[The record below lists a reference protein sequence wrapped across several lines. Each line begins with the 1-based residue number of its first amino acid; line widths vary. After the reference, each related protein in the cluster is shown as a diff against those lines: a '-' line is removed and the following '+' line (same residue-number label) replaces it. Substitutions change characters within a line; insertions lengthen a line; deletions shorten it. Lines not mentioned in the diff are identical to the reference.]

1 MNTMQARSVLRAAV
15 LVAQGA
21 KRVAGD
27 YLEAIP
33 DVADA
38 GGAFLLGELL
48 SRQVGASMGASIT
61 GELYSTGQKQ
71 AAIKK
76 EDRDDLRDDAVE
88 TFARNTLHDIVRG
101 RGKVVRRIVR
111 R

>member
-1 MNTMQARSVLRAAV
+1 MNLIQARTVLRAAV
-15 LVAQGA
+15 QVAKGA

-38 GGAFLLGELL
+38 GGAFLLGELM
-48 SRQVGASMGASIT
+48 SRQIGASMGASIT
-61 GELYSTGQKQ
+61 GDPSAQWQKQ
-71 AAIKK
+71 ARHKD
-76 EDRDDLRDDAVE
+76 DRDYVAEDAAE
-88 TFARNTLHDIVRG
+88 TFARNALHDIVRG
-101 RGKVVRRIVR
+101 RSKVIRRVAR